1 MSDNSIDGSLIVMK
15 DCSCENANT
24 LDGDYINWLEE
35 FTVRFPSFSIESF
48 LFCPSSITEEDYLNV
63 CKLELLFNRVYEY
76 AESNYIH
83 YNLSNCGATFY
94 NIQNNGVGYEIG
106 IEYSPDCNFYCKRLD
121 EPLEGSI
128 AYQDVIDN
136 KKSSD
141 ATFWDIELDKLE
153 SFIERLNDENV
164 PIDSIE
170 KVMTKTIQKIKGMG

>member
-1 MSDNSIDGSLIVMK
+1 MCLHQLQLLQLI
-15 DCSCENANT
+15 AP
-24 LDGDYINWLEE
+24 GGH
-35 FTVRFPSFSIESF
+35 
-48 LFCPSSITEEDYLNV
+48 
-63 CKLELLFNRVYEY
+63 KLHQL
-76 AESNYIH
+76 H
-83 YNLSNCGATFY
+83 

-170 KVMTKTIQKIKGMG
+170 KVMTKTIQKIKEMG

>member
-83 YNLSNCGATFY
+83 YNLS
-94 NIQNNGVGYEIG
+94 IG
-106 IEYSPDCNFYCKRLD
+106 YSPDCNFYCKRLD